1 MLKLASENS
10 VATSYEVKEQ
20 LLLPGSSSLILFLNL
35 QPGDKTAD
43 IKGHMTPL
51 LNMAGIML
59 FEISPVPRKISRD
72 FTKSDNTLN
81 TTAQIRVGTYGEN
94 GFEIEQITIPGLPLQ
109 KWICLGILREG
120 RRIDVVYDN
129 RIVASK
135 RLNNNLPSQP
145 YGGLTIANTKKIEK
159 QRVIVNSKEEFD
171 SLMAKILDDASKVK
185 MPETDFS
192 KNRLLVVTTGTND
205 TKGYTIKIKSIYK
218 NEQQKKLDAVILLS
232 KPGES
237 CQNPEEAN
245 IAIDIVKLEK
255 NNGDVTFDKEE
266 RTVEC
271 N

>member
-1 MLKLASENS
+1 MKKNKSNLLIPAVIIVVLIIVLGFVLMKEN
-10 VATSYEVKEQ
+10 
-20 LLLPGSSSLILFLNL
+20 ILDFFK
-35 QPGDKTAD
+35 PYPYA
-43 IKGHMTPL
+43 MT
-51 LNMAGIML
+51 
-59 FEISPVPRKISRD
+59 
-72 FTKSDNTLN
+72 
-81 TTAQIRVGTYGEN
+81 
-94 GFEIEQITIPGLPLQ
+94 
-109 KWICLGILREG
+109 
-120 RRIDVVYDN
+120 RIDGYPTV
-129 RIVASK
+129 
-135 RLNNNLPSQP
+135 
-145 YGGLTIANTKKIEK
+145 IANTKKIEK
-159 QRVIVNSKEEFD
+159 QRVVVNSKEEFD
-171 SLMAKILDDASKVK
+171 SLMAKILDDTSKVK

-218 NEQQKKLDAVILLS
+218 NEEQKKLDAVILLS